1 MRPTLGLRMLRQTP
15 RLRSPVP
22 KEDQVGHTVSQRL
35 RKLKN
40 IPPELIPL
48 GAVVMVAL
56 FAGTYSIFNH
66 LTTDSTIRLKRQGHT
81 PMPHN
86 PEEETAEH

>member
-1 MRPTLGLRMLRQTP
+1 MFRQTA

-48 GAVVMVAL
+48 GLVVAFAVA
-56 FAGTYSIFNH
+56 AGTYSCVRH
-66 LTTDSTIRLKRQGHT
+66 LTTDSTIRLKRQGGSPT
-81 PMPHN
+81 N
-86 PEEETAEH
+86 EALEHH